1 MQTTREHAA
10 GRALSAPTWCLLQAM
25 CSRMGLEKNGTV
37 PQLQLQF
44 KRTLQN
50 INNEQTC
57 VSIVLSRPAFGN
69 PPQDTTAAWL
79 VEQRRRCGYKQI
91 SAGDRQGLGA
101 E

>member
-10 GRALSAPTWCLLQAM
+10 GRALSAPAWCLLQAM

-37 PQLQLQF
+37 TQLQLQF

-69 PPQDTTAAWL
+69 PPRIQQQPGWWN
-79 VEQRRRCGYKQI
+79 RG
-91 SAGDRQGLGA
+91 GDVGINRFLLGTDRG
-101 E
+101 